1 MFSFVATPDLMKSTW
16 HDLAVHAMTVMAH
29 ITTCACTATSCVVPF
44 IRSVFS
50 TKENA
55 HMSACLSSGDRA
67 ENFSST
73 PLRSQVAA
81 RVFCIFTRKS
91 ANISANLCT
100 RGCVLGAFA
109 ARPARVQNSSSL
121 IFFFIV
127 SVAARPGR
135 VRKSLPQL
143 FFLLT

>member
-1 MFSFVATPDLMKSTW
+1 MCSERSPLEQQTSSDVFFFVEMPDLMTGTT

-29 ITTCACTATSCVVPF
+29 ITTCACTARSCVVPF

-81 RVFCIFTRKS
+81 RVFFYFYAKKLKYFLRS
-91 ANISANLCT
+91 FE
-100 RGCVLGAFA
+100 RA
-109 ARPARVQNSSSL
+109 AVCSERSPLERQTSS
-121 IFFFIV
+121 
-127 SVAARPGR
+127 RW
-135 VRKSLPQL
+135 
-143 FFLLT
+143 FFLLRYRT